1 MIKFLKILKT
11 IILELVIKKKEF
23 KKINIGLLSQYKFIL
38 KEKMKLKVNLIITQK
53 WYKIVK
59 KVKVK

>member
-23 KKINIGLLSQYKFIL
+23 KKINKGLLSQYKTIF
-38 KEKMKLKVNLIITQK
+38 KVEMKLKVNLIITQK

-59 KVKVK
+59 KVK

>member
-23 KKINIGLLSQYKFIL
+23 KKINIGLLSQYKSIL